1 MRTTGAVVL
10 GIALCLAGAGC
21 DEHEITPFTPL
32 AGFEPDALDGLWT
45 GRAEITSVE
54 RAGTGSGPGGVQD
67 GFAFPVA
74 LELDRDRRFVL
85 RSFGY
90 PAAGAPREDARF
102 CRGVFAVDGNALE
115 FFPDDV
121 CPALPLHRYTIGRSF
136 PGGLHLEARTRPLLP
151 GQFFGDA
158 ASIRVRFDLERETR
172 GDRDLR

>member
-1 MRTTGAVVL
+1 REAIMRTTGAVVL

-102 CRGVFAVDGNALE
+102 CGGVFAVDGNAIE
-115 FFPDDV
+115 FFPDAV

-136 PGGLHLEARTRPLLP
+136 PRGLHLEARTRPLLP

-158 ASIRVRFDLERETR
+158 ASIRVRF
-172 GDRDLR
+172 